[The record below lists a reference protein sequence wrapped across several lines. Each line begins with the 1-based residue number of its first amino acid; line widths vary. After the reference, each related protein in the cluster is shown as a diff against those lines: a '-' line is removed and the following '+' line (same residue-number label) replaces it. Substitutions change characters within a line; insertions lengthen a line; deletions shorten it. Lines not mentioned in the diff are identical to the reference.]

1 VFDIF
6 VIVLAA
12 SSAMDAL
19 AFLQEVL
26 YHVAGSEAA
35 RTSHDHW
42 IVCHILV
49 KCAKYSQFIGISAA
63 FLLALGPFLYPE
75 VGAQLPSIPLARGH
89 LVPYKWEFETFNH
102 AVAC

>member
-1 VFDIF
+1 
-6 VIVLAA
+6 
-12 SSAMDAL
+12 MDAL
-19 AFLQEVL
+19 AFLQELL

-49 KCAKYSQFIGISAA
+49 KCAEYSQYIRISAA
-63 FLLALGPFLYPE
+63 FHLALGPSLYPA
-75 VGAQLPSIPLARGH
+75 VGAHLPSILLARGH
-89 LVPYKWEFETFNH
+89 LLPYKWEFETFNH